1 MSVSERNI
9 GMLQR
14 ETILTVIRIRLDDV
28 IWKYSQREKLQFF
41 NFLLL
46 FSIIKRKSRQT
57 RWRAV
62 YISMRG
68 TLNIFIFCDT
78 RKRKWNAAQN
88 SLTSFPLI
96 WNNLASQLLD
106 TSLQQSK
113 LARYH
118 RHSFNLF

>member
-14 ETILTVIRIRLDDV
+14 ETILTVTRIRLDDV

-57 RWRAV
+57 TWRAV

-78 RKRKWNAAQN
+78 YKKKKVEC
-88 SLTSFPLI
+88 SSEF
-96 WNNLASQLLD
+96 
-106 TSLQQSK
+106 
-113 LARYH
+113 
-118 RHSFNLF
+118 FNFIPIDLE